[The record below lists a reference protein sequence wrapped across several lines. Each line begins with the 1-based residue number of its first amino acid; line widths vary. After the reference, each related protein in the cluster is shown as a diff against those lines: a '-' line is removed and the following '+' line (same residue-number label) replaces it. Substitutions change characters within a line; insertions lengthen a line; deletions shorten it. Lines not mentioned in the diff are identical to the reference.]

1 MTEKTPIGR
10 REATTA
16 AIENDNVSSEHNIDL
31 SEEETKTHKARL
43 HAQRMR
49 VHRRRRRSG
58 MRSVH
63 ILLSASQLDSLV
75 RDRYLDDKSR
85 NDQVAIEDA
94 VEQWVNDTLIVP

>member
-1 MTEKTPIGR
+1 MTEKTPMGG
-10 REATTA
+10 REATTME
-16 AIENDNVSSEHNIDL
+16 IENNNVSSDNTDL
-31 SEEETKTHKARL
+31 SQDETKTRKARL

-49 VHRRRRRSG
+49 LHRRRRRSG

-75 RDRYLDDKSR
+75 RDRYLDDQSR